1 MLRFLGLEELYVA
14 IPWLGGAVCR
24 DSLAW
29 RNPVE
34 PRGGQE
40 DARNG
45 PEEARRG
52 QKRPRKRLERAHGC
66 QESRGKASRAQARAS
81 QICVS
86 AGVLE
91 MHHYLSS
98 DSPSIEQGSAAGAQ
112 PDGFESPGPGAP
124 HRRGR
129 DKKTRRRDE
138 KATRKM
144 GRETG
149 GKHEGPTVGPSCL
162 PPGSLPIFRVAFPSL
177 GSVLVRR
184 RCSAH
189 CRPSLRLGKTA
200 RADKLRPSVS
210 GIAKSHHSVLGKR
223 FLRLLSPLSEAR
235 KYRESRHAEAKRLG
249 GAAKSQHSILLLSA
263 LSGIRKELYVETPG
277 LGGAVCRDSW
287 AWRRCM

>member
-1 MLRFLGLEELYVA
+1 MWRFLLGLEELYVA

-29 RNPVE
+29 RNPGE

-124 HRRGR
+124 HRSDREKRGKRRDDKHAQEMVAKLAAPVKHLQLVLHRVRQISSHFPGR
-129 DKKTRRRDE
+129 D
-138 KATRKM
+138 
-144 GRETG
+144 
-149 GKHEGPTVGPSCL
+149 
-162 PPGSLPIFRVAFPSL
+162 
-177 GSVLVRR
+177 SVPQVR
-184 RCSAH
+184 
-189 CRPSLRLGKTA
+189 LEF
-200 RADKLRPSVS
+200 S
-210 GIAKSHHSVLGKR
+210 G
-223 FLRLLSPLSEAR
+223 AR
-235 KYRESRHAEAKRLG
+235 KPTTPRGAHTLTRFASRSRSLC
-249 GAAKSQHSILLLSA
+249 S
-263 LSGIRKELYVETPG
+263 
-277 LGGAVCRDSW
+277 DSL
-287 AWRRCM
+287 AWRS